1 VAHGNRATLC
11 CTNAPV
17 GVGGID
23 LGFSSLSVNF
33 AGEMVEIWSK
43 SGRIHKMKAVPAR
56 KSTQQKAPIQK
67 HDSSISKESS
77 GRPKL
82 FADTDDTAELFNETS
97 GRLDIRSV
105 AEIYDLSISELARM
119 INVEAKTA
127 HKTPDSPAIHEGLIP
142 FEEVARALGLMR
154 GSVSN
159 FRRWLNASNVEL
171 NYQAPL
177 QMIRAGQIHELA
189 GIVRSALLGQPD

>member
-1 VAHGNRATLC
+1 MTGAQDSHDRWKSNSVLPKIQRA
-11 CTNAPV
+11 
-17 GVGGID
+17 GRQ
-23 LGFSSLSVNF
+23 
-33 AGEMVEIWSK
+33 MVEIWSK

-127 HKTPDSPAIHEGLIP
+127 HKTPDPPAIHEGLIP

-159 FRRWLNASNVEL
+159 FRRWLNASNAEL